1 MACVWSWLRMILER
15 LVEGAKISWNDNVSS
30 TSKLDMATDIGNS
43 KGDLIIRRSAGFNV
57 SSPKSILSLT
67 ATNPFGVCI
76 FIHIH
81 LHIHIYNNT
90 IIYFHFRN
98 MYTHTYVYIYI
109 YHHHIHI
116 YYVNKWILVLDI
128 SDWWYLSAGTA
139 ESNEALRASRG
150 YFPLSGRLSHN
161 GRSSWSAMSIWDLHL
176 APCSLWHYKCKF
188 KMKLQYDSPLRQL
201 HF

>member
-43 KGDLIIRRSAGFNV
+43 KEDLIIRRSVGFNV

-81 LHIHIYNNT
+81 LHIHIYNT

-98 MYTHTYVYIYI
+98 MYTHMYVYVYIYI

-116 YYVNKWILVLDI
+116 YYNIDI
-128 SDWWYLSAGTA
+128 SKVLLKEETKNTA
-139 ESNEALRASRG
+139 HPSPCLHWSIRRKLFRLAPWLPLFFWGPSGVKHDLLGN
-150 YFPLSGRLSHN
+150 PLSMVFIAGKT
-161 GRSSWSAMSIWDLHL
+161 I
-176 APCSLWHYKCKF
+176 
-188 KMKLQYDSPLRQL
+188 
-201 HF
+201 